1 MVFPPLSLSDQQK
14 REGCAA
20 GEGRQQEAAF
30 APLFNFPGAG
40 FGEGDAGVGAQHGSH
55 PLSSAHKKGAPHPWK
70 IHGRSAPCWCV
81 MKFCAAKMDR
91 LNAVC
96 LSVCLSVC
104 LIIAPAMGLSRKIGG
119 FLMAGASFFGDR
131 SLYYTITPGDAHGS
145 FSVKKRTIA
154 PPASAAKAPA
164 SAAAARII
172 MQNRHKAPGTDE
184 NYLFRKTI
192 LRQTADLCAASCEKS
207 CSF

>member
-1 MVFPPLSLSDQQK
+1 
-14 REGCAA
+14 
-20 GEGRQQEAAF
+20 
-30 APLFNFPGAG
+30 
-40 FGEGDAGVGAQHGSH
+40 
-55 PLSSAHKKGAPHPWK
+55 
-70 IHGRSAPCWCV
+70 

-96 LSVCLSVC
+96 LSVCLSDYS
-104 LIIAPAMGLSRKIGG
+104 AGDGLVKKDRWFSHG
-119 FLMAGASFFGDR
+119 R
-131 SLYYTITPGDAHGS
+131 SLLFRGS
-145 FSVKKRTIA
+145 FSLLYHKPGRCARLVFRQKRTIA

-207 CSF
+207 CSFCLSSCENPAHFVSMMLIKCASFLRSAQR

>member
-1 MVFPPLSLSDQQK
+1 MSAWQPPPFPRTQK
-14 REGCAA
+14 
-20 GEGRQQEAAF
+20 GRSTPVETF
-30 APLFNFPGAG
+30 
-40 FGEGDAGVGAQHGSH
+40 
-55 PLSSAHKKGAPHPWK
+55 
-70 IHGRSAPCWCV
+70 HGRTAPWR
-81 MKFCAAKMDR
+81 KNLRSKNGQR
-91 LNAVC
+91 Y
-96 LSVCLSVC
+96 SVCLSVC

-119 FLMAGASFFGDR
+119 FLMAGASF
-131 SLYYTITPGDAHGS
+131 SGS
-145 FSVKKRTIA
+145 FSLLYHKPGRCARLVFRQKRTIA

-164 SAAAARII
+164 PAAAARII